1 MAAEVDLFHAPPV
14 LYSEGF
20 MKHSFDVLY
29 KNYFI
34 CKNLFSKINPNH
46 FLQMFFSYV
55 LFPKQGLAIDYSTFF
70 QFPITVYCTQ
80 HNELNTYP
88 LTAVLRGCV
97 RNKSHA
103 KKNDR

>member
-34 CKNLFSKINPNH
+34 CKNLFSKIIINPNH
-46 FLQMFFSYV
+46 FFTNV
-55 LFPKQGLAIDYSTFF
+55 LFLCSFPKTGFGTFF
-70 QFPITVYCTQ
+70 HFPITVYCTQ

-88 LTAVLRGCV
+88 
-97 RNKSHA
+97 
-103 KKNDR
+103 